1 MASHIEREPEEAVQK
16 QQQKRR
22 NLSLRKGRRSP
33 YTETQTGKQGKKPQ
47 RADPCKQKKLTVLSP
62 ESNAPHSVYG
72 NSSRITG
79 LGPEKKKKNK
89 EKNRDSYPKILR
101 FSWQEEIS
109 A

>member
-33 YTETQTGKQGKKPQ
+33 YTETQTGKEGKKPQ

-72 NSSRITG
+72 NSSRIPG
-79 LGPEKKKKNK
+79 LGARKKKKNK